1 MLHLTLSLHIPCP
14 KGSGWRDCGS
24 QRCVPERSCSVGKDK
39 SVDGIDDG
47 SAALEAPLPAR
58 AVKQHWDK
66 VDKSSDYLSQFS
78 LHESGSAGIIRPAA
92 CLLTQTTE
100 TAGRLG
106 GAAVSIKHQ
115 IA

>member
-47 SAALEAPLPAR
+47 SAALEAPLPAC
-58 AVKQHWDK
+58 AFKQHWDK
-66 VDKSSDYLSQFS
+66 VDKNSDYLSQITS
-78 LHESGSAGIIRPAA
+78 MN
-92 CLLTQTTE
+92 
-100 TAGRLG
+100 LG
-106 GAAVSIKHQ
+106 VLGLSTLPPVC
-115 IA
+115 